1 MGTEAKHV
9 HGQLYGASVYSESEM
24 NDLLLES
31 ERERVSLRESP
42 QFSLKTQSVSGAW
55 AWLVSTLASAPGACL
70 TPFTGHCSVGS
81 SLHQPSAFLG
91 GSWAGSVLGDP
102 SGQAHASS

>member
-9 HGQLYGASVYSESEM
+9 HSQLYGASIYSESEM
-24 NDLLLES
+24 NDLLLKS
-31 ERERVSLRESP
+31 ERERVSHRESP

-55 AWLVSTLASAPGACL
+55 AWLVSALASAPGACL
-70 TPFTGHCSVGS
+70 TPFTGRCAVGS

-91 GSWAGSVLGDP
+91 GSWAGRVLGDP